1 MPSRSTPRFVR
12 HSSGAVM
19 LGVLALCAVPASAQ
33 TPAATA
39 ATAKTYRFD
48 LPAASLAETL
58 RAISRVSGV
67 TITFDSESV
76 AGKRAPAVSGTLML
90 SDALA
95 MAIGDNDVEA
105 RATAT
110 GYWVAVAN
118 KLDTVFVVAR
128 RDQAET
134 SFKADRSDTATR
146 SGSDLME
153 IPGGVTIIT
162 SKVLETQQMTSIQNA
177 LANVSGMSFKQSPQ
191 GSPTFGIRGF
201 GETALMVNGVADN
214 SAAMSNVFGVERIEV
229 LKGPQAILT
238 GAGSLGGGVNV
249 VIKKPQA
256 APIRSMML
264 QYGSHGDLT
273 VAGDVAGAV
282 TEDRRLSMRVIAAHS
297 QARDNAAG
305 FDGRKD
311 DSFLPQLRW
320 KDQTTDLIVGASYG
334 KQHGPVPLYTFGRRD
349 GVIMPV
355 PELMLGRPEDGFETR
370 QRRAFYQLEQVLSPS
385 VTLIS
390 RLNRSLQD
398 TEVHVRSPAGLG
410 YATGAANDAPN
421 GSVLFFAGRSE
432 QNQNSTSG
440 DHYLRILG
448 STGPVTHKLS
458 LGFDHTETRLHQP
471 QWSGP
476 NTTVKVYPPATGAP
490 FGDLRAD
497 ASTLSNILDQK
508 ATQYDTFLQD
518 LMNWGDW
525 SLLANLRST
534 RYANESTVLIPPA
547 TVSVSPQKVVRRTTP
562 GVGLV
567 YSLTPEVSLY
577 TNYAEGFVPSTL
589 PSCDGG
595 FVPPKSTR
603 NREVGAK
610 FDLFDS
616 KLSVTTAAYELA
628 QSNTTVYYRPG
639 NCYNVRDAQ
648 LTRGVEVDAQGQVT
662 RGLNALFNYTFT
674 TAKDVGNPAAN
685 YTGLPKHKMS
695 LWATYD
701 LQDAAWRGLGFGVGV
716 SASSNSKG
724 TTDAR
729 YMLYVPGQA
738 QIDASVFY
746 NNGPWSTTFGVKN
759 IGNRLLYAT
768 TAGSSFIPVMERR
781 NYMLTIKRDFK

>member
-1 MPSRSTPRFVR
+1 MV
-12 HSSGAVM
+12 A
-19 LGVLALCAVPASAQ
+19 VLALCAMPASAQ
-33 TPAATA
+33 TPVAAA

-48 LPAASLAETL
+48 LPAASLVETL

-67 TITFDSESV
+67 TISIDSESV
-76 AGKRAPAVSGTLML
+76 TGKRAQAVSGTLTL
-90 SDALA
+90 ADALA
-95 MAIGDNDVEA
+95 TAIGDNDVEA

-118 KLDTVFVVAR
+118 KLDIVFVVAR

-191 GSPTFGIRGF
+191 GAPTFGIRGF

-214 SAAMSNVFGVERIEV
+214 SAAMTNVFGVERIEV

-256 APIRSMML
+256 APIRSVML

-273 VAGDVAGAV
+273 LAGDVAGAV

-297 QARDNAAG
+297 QARDNTAG

-320 KDQTTDLIVGASYG
+320 KDETTDLIAGLSYG
-334 KQHGPVPLYTFGRRD
+334 KQHAPVPRYTFGRRD
-349 GVIMPV
+349 GVILPV
-355 PELMLGRPEDGFETR
+355 PQLMLGRPEDGFETR
-370 QRRAFYQLEQVLSPS
+370 QRRAFYQLEQVLSTS

-390 RLNRSLQD
+390 RLNRSLQE
-398 TEVHVRSPAGLG
+398 TEVHVRSPAGLS
-410 YATGAANDAPN
+410 YATGAANDAPT
-421 GSVLFFAGRSE
+421 GEVPFFAGRTD
-432 QNQNSTSG
+432 QKQNSTSG

-458 LGFDHTETRLHQP
+458 LGFNHNETSSHQS

-476 NTTVKVYPPATGAP
+476 MTTVKVYPPASTTP

-497 ASTLSNILDQK
+497 ASTVSSIGDQK
-508 ATQYDTFLQD
+508 TKQYDTFLQD

-525 SLLANLRST
+525 SLLVNLRGT
-534 RYANESTVLIPPA
+534 RYSSEGSTIIPPK
-547 TVSVSPQKVVRRTTP
+547 TYVTPKTTLHKSTP
-562 GVGLV
+562 GVGVV
-567 YSLTPEVSLY
+567 YALSPEVSLY

-589 PSCDGG
+589 PSCVGG
-595 FVPPKSTR
+595 LIPPKSTR

-628 QSNTTVYYRPG
+628 QSNMSVYNRPG

-648 LTRGVEVDAQGQVT
+648 VTRGVELDAQGQVM
-662 RGLNALFNYTFT
+662 RGLNALLNYTFT
-674 TAKDVGNPAAN
+674 TAKDVGNPATN
-685 YTGLPKHKMS
+685 YTGVPKHKMS

-701 LQDAAWRGLGFGVGV
+701 LQGDAWRGLGLGLGV
-716 SASSNSKG
+716 SATSRSKG
-724 TTDAR
+724 STNAR
-729 YMLYVPGQA
+729 YMLYTPGQA
-738 QIDASVFY
+738 QLDASVFY
-746 NNGPWSTTFGVKN
+746 KSGPWSTTFGVKN
-759 IGNRLLYAT
+759 IGDRLLYAT
-768 TAGSSFIPVMERR
+768 TVDSSFIPVMERR
-781 NYMLTIKRDFK
+781 NYMLTVKRDFK